1 MPEIRA
7 AGQTLFVEP
16 GVTLLDVLQG
26 AGLPVASSCRAG
38 HCQTCLVRSD
48 SEAVPASA
56 RAGLSAAQQQA
67 GWLLSCQCPVEAD
80 LDVHLLDPSRDA
92 TPAIVHSLDWLAPTL
107 IRLRLMAQRPMR
119 FAPAQH
125 VTLWLNERLARPYSI
140 ASLASDPWL
149 EFHIR
154 VHPHGVFSQAISR
167 VEPGQTLHLGAV
179 SGHLQFDTQWLDTPL
194 LLLARGSGLAPV
206 QALARDALDKGHRQG
221 IALWHWHSD
230 ADDGCYLADAL
241 LELQH
246 ANPSLVLQFRHAS
259 QLPQDLK
266 ALRIASRRTV
276 ALAAGSPS
284 FVEQLRRPLFM
295 AGLPGRQII
304 DEAFATSKA

>member
-1 MPEIRA
+1 MSEVRV
-7 AGQTLFVEP
+7 AGQKLVVEP
-16 GVTLLDVLQG
+16 GANLLDALQS

-38 HCQTCLVRSD
+38 HCQTCLVRSE

-67 GWLLSCQCPVEAD
+67 GWLLSCQCTVAAD
-80 LDVHLLDPSRDA
+80 LEVQLLDPSRDA
-92 TPAIVHSLDWLAPTL
+92 TPATVHSVDRLAPSL
-107 IRLRLMAQRPMR
+107 VRLRLVAQRPMR

-125 VTLWLNERLARPYSI
+125 LTIWLNDRLARPYSI

-154 VHPHGVFSQAISR
+154 VHPHGVFSRAISR
-167 VEPGQTLHLGAV
+167 VEAGETVHLGAA
-179 SGHLQFDTQWLDTPL
+179 SGHLQFDTQWLDVPL
-194 LLLARGSGLAPV
+194 LLLARGSGLAPL
-206 QALARDALDKGHRQG
+206 QALARDALDRGHRQG

-230 ADDGCYLADAL
+230 ADNGCYLGDAL

-259 QLPQDLK
+259 QLSQDLK
-266 ALRIASRRTV
+266 TLRIASRRTV